1 MYCPCKTDEADE
13 IFVCSIR
20 SNVEVSHTPA
30 MVPVKVYLPPAYL
43 SNGEFRTLLLP
54 QPDLFLALRH
64 RYLLNNPELS

>member
-30 MVPVKVYLPPAYL
+30 IVPVKVYIIYL
-43 SNGEFRTLLLP
+43 
-54 QPDLFLALRH
+54 QPTSQMENSVHYFCHSLTYF
-64 RYLLNNPELS
+64 